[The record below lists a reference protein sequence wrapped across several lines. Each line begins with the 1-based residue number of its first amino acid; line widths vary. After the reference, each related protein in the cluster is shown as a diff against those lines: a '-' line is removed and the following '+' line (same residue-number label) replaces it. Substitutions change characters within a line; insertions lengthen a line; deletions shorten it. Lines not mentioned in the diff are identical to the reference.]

1 VTTVGNTQHNSQTRS
16 VDDATPTSV
25 CVAIVLY
32 ENSLEE
38 VWRCLRALHRSAEHA
53 LDDPQL
59 PLAALRINIG
69 DCSDQSLIGREDLE
83 AIRSTL
89 DSRITVDYSWFGRNL
104 GHSAGSNALA
114 DQAPEDAL
122 LFFNPD
128 TYAAPNLVEMLVRAM
143 RRSDIAAVDAR
154 QLPCEHPKWF
164 DPVVGDQSWASGA
177 CLLVRTL
184 FFREVDGF
192 DAETFPSYVNDVDLS
207 WRLRLHS
214 GRVVHE
220 PKAVVFHDKRL
231 DRFADVRPTSIELH
245 EGLLGRLLLAT
256 KYDRDDIVSQTV
268 DVVREHGTT
277 EQRRAVRE
285 FERRRSFDQLP
296 QRIANASAV
305 AEFTDGEYGHRRF

>member
-1 VTTVGNTQHNSQTRS
+1 MTAVDIADQSGLTRS
-16 VDDATPTSV
+16 VDDHTPTSI

-53 LDDPQL
+53 LNDLQL
-59 PLAALRINIG
+59 PLVAVRISIG
-69 DCSDQSLIGREDLE
+69 DCSNQPLIGRDDLQ
-83 AIRSTL
+83 AIRGAV
-89 DSRITVDYSWFGRNL
+89 DSRIAVHYSWFGRNL
-104 GHSAGSNALA
+104 GHSAGSNTLA

-128 TYAAPNLVEMLVRAM
+128 TYAAPNLVATLISAM
-143 RRSDIAAVDAR
+143 RSADIAAVDAR
-154 QLPCEHPKWF
+154 QVPCEHPKWF

-177 CLLVRTL
+177 CLLVRTP
-184 FFREVDGF
+184 FFREIDGF
-192 DAETFPSYVNDVDLS
+192 DANTFPSYVNDVDLS

-231 DRFADVRPTSIELH
+231 NKRAEVHPTSIEMH

-256 KYDRDDIVSQTV
+256 KYDRDDIVTQTV
-268 DVVREHGTT
+268 DLVQEHGTT

-285 FERRRSFDQLP
+285 FERRRNGEQLP
-296 QRIANASAV
+296 QRIADASTV
-305 AEFTDGEYGHRRF
+305 AEFTDGEYGRRRF